1 MNELSSESWKK
12 PQVGWIK
19 LNCDD
24 AWRVKERKAA
34 IRVIVRDDQ
43 GRMVAGTG
51 REVQAYDAE
60 VAEVMAVKEAMKLAK
75 RKGFLENR
83 GGN

>member
-1 MNELSSESWKK
+1 M
-12 PQVGWIK
+12 
-19 LNCDD
+19 
-24 AWRVKERKAA
+24 KERKAA